1 MKYDSRHAEFRQIRS
16 SFLSFLKQND
26 LSPNDATTSFVC
38 YEEPQYPLSQAY
50 LEQMR
55 EIHHRNK
62 AVHFRKEITKLWGE
76 SNLSAKETETFRA
89 KYLEFPSKI
98 EESLVNRLDKYSSE
112 LKVIVRGQLLKRME
126 SALANIKSLRSQAYM
141 LDDDSMLGFDLY
153 ENGTNEQLRSHTEN
167 FEKEAENIKR
177 GMVQRARITKPLHDW
192 DNSFEKLIELH
203 QKSQD
208 PERLKNRGGQLLR
221 DERARKALKHQ
232 LVKQEKQILE
242 ISETNKG
249 NDRFIINGKNL
260 EEYFAAKWED
270 LDRIHSSFINNRK
283 MKRK

>member
-1 MKYDSRHAEFRQIRS
+1 MMIACLALIFMRMGRTS
-16 SFLSFLKQND
+16 SCEVTQK
-26 LSPNDATTSFVC
+26 
-38 YEEPQYPLSQAY
+38 
-50 LEQMR
+50 
-55 EIHHRNK
+55 
-62 AVHFRKEITKLWGE
+62 
-76 SNLSAKETETFRA
+76 
-89 KYLEFPSKI
+89 
-98 EESLVNRLDKYSSE
+98 
-112 LKVIVRGQLLKRME
+112 
-126 SALANIKSLRSQAYM
+126 
-141 LDDDSMLGFDLY
+141 
-153 ENGTNEQLRSHTEN
+153 N

-249 NDRFIINGKNL
+249 NDRFIVNGKNL

-283 MKRK
+283 MKRKK